1 MASNS
6 PHQLAAGFTLGMII
20 GLVPKGN
27 LIVLSL
33 CVLLFS
39 LRLNKGLALAAAVVF
54 TLIGPYAD
62 AFSHKLGLA
71 VLSINSFQPIYAS
84 VLCLPLGPWIG
95 FQNTVVTGSLLVGLY
110 VAYPAYWTVRAI
122 CGQVQ
127 RPAAAGTRGQDLA
140 RTAATRYS
148 RNELLTSEGAA

>member
-1 MASNS
+1 MASTS
-6 PHQLAAGFTLGMII
+6 PHQLAAGFALGMIV

-39 LRLNKGLALAAAVVF
+39 MRVNKGLALAAAIVF
-54 TLIGPYAD
+54 TMIGPYAD

-71 VLSINSFQPIYAS
+71 VLSITSFQPIYAS

-95 FQNTVVTGSLLVGLY
+95 FHNTVVTGSLLVGLY

-122 CGQVQ
+122 CIWFQ
-127 RPAAAGTRGQDLA
+127 RRTAVGTRGQDLP
-140 RTAATRYS
+140 RTATMGYS
-148 RNELLTSEGAA
+148 HNELLTAEGAT